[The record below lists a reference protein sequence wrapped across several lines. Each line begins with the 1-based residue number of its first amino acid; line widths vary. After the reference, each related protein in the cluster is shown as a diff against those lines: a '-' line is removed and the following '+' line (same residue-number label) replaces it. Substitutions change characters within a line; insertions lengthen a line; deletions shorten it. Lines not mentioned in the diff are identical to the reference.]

1 VIGNGLRKGFYGKA
15 EMNYDIS
22 GLKTFIFIIDSLDK

>member
-1 VIGNGLRKGFYGKA
+1 MDLEKGFYGKVYL
-15 EMNYDIS
+15 NYDIS